1 MAKTLTAVFT
11 ERLGLKHSAVD
22 HSIFFRC
29 SKEEHAI
36 IAVATDNMAVCK
48 PTASSF
54 PNMYTFPPL
63 PDALSLS
70 SEPSPS
76 Y

>member
-1 MAKTLTAVFT
+1 MAKTLTAMFT

-36 IAVATDNMAVCK
+36 IAVATDNMAVTSK
-48 PTASSF
+48 HASDILKFKSKILC
-54 PNMYTFPPL
+54 NIGWQ
-63 PDALSLS
+63 
-70 SEPSPS
+70 
-76 Y
+76 

>member
-36 IAVATDNMAVCK
+36 IAVATDNINMAVTSK
-48 PTASSF
+48 HASDILKFKSKILC
-54 PNMYTFPPL
+54 YIGWQ
-63 PDALSLS
+63 
-70 SEPSPS
+70 
-76 Y
+76 